1 MLKEKIETYGA
12 RVRPRRHT
20 ILGTAFGVMT
30 GVAAVVTIE
39 GDGVREELC
48 DVVVGI
54 DDLLRETRAFG
65 LKTGV

>member
-1 MLKEKIETYGA
+1 
-12 RVRPRRHT
+12 
-20 ILGTAFGVMT
+20 MT

-65 LKTGV
+65 LKTSV